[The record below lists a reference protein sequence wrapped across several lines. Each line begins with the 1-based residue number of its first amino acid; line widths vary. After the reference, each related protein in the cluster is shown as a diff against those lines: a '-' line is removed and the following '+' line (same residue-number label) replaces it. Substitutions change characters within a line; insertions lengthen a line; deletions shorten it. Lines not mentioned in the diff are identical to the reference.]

1 MKFIVKVAQFVE
13 HSVQSILST
22 LQTEFFVHLNTA
34 YRLKLHVIK
43 VLSMVCTLK
52 AP

>member
-22 LQTEFFVHLNTA
+22 LQTEFLYT
-34 YRLKLHVIK
+34 
-43 VLSMVCTLK
+43 
-52 AP
+52 